1 VKTLI
6 HTMYY
11 LPDFGSAPVLMD
23 ELARGLAA
31 AGHEVEVVTTLPR
44 TRGEEFRGLFSSTR
58 VEGGAVVK
66 RLWANSAAHP
76 LARLLAWNLY
86 TAGALLNLRRVRR
99 GDVMFLRTPPL
110 QLGVPALFA
119 KVLRGAR
126 VVVSV
131 QDIHPDLAIESGILK
146 NPAGIRFAKAL
157 EKWVYGLAD
166 RIVVISDGFARN
178 LRAKGVPAAKIE
190 VLPNWVDTDVLRP
203 GPKDNPVARRHGL
216 DRRFVVMYSGTISI
230 SSNRALEQALEAA
243 ALLAGDREVLFVVV
257 GEGLKKQALRDKAA
271 ALGLTNV
278 LFLPF
283 VPYPELPDLLASSDV
298 LLVPLD
304 RAKSDLSVP
313 SKLYTFL
320 AAGRP
325 VLGLAAPDSEVAR
338 LLRENDCGVDAP
350 PDDPAAIAAAVKAL
364 AQAPEKRRALGA
376 NARDYVVRGFAKDK
390 ILRSYD
396 ALLRSVVS

>member
-1 VKTLI
+1 
-6 HTMYY
+6 
-11 LPDFGSAPVLMD
+11 
-23 ELARGLAA
+23 
-31 AGHEVEVVTTLPR
+31 
-44 TRGEEFRGLFSSTR
+44 
-58 VEGGAVVK
+58 
-66 RLWANSAAHP
+66 
-76 LARLLAWNLY
+76 
-86 TAGALLNLRRVRR
+86 
-99 GDVMFLRTPPL
+99 
-110 QLGVPALFA
+110 
-119 KVLRGAR
+119 
-126 VVVSV
+126 
-131 QDIHPDLAIESGILK
+131 
-146 NPAGIRFAKAL
+146 
-157 EKWVYGLAD
+157 
-166 RIVVISDGFARN
+166 
-178 LRAKGVPAAKIE
+178 
-190 VLPNWVDTDVLRP
+190 
-203 GPKDNPVARRHGL
+203 
-216 DRRFVVMYSGTISI
+216 
-230 SSNRALEQALEAA
+230 
-243 ALLAGDREVLFVVV
+243 
-257 GEGLKKQALRDKAA
+257 
-271 ALGLTNV
+271 
-278 LFLPF
+278 